1 MQSNFERFRPH
12 TNRLLELLDQG
23 VLNTEE
29 LVRVMV
35 MWIDDKDIANL
46 CKLNEID
53 IFSNGEEEDE

>member
-1 MQSNFERFRPH
+1 MQSSFERFRPH
-12 TNRLLELLDQG
+12 TNRLFDLLDQG

-46 CKLNEID
+46 CRLNEID
-53 IFSNGEEEDE
+53 IFSDGEEEDE